1 LKARRKPGALRFILG
16 DQLTG
21 TMSSLGDLD
30 PDRDVVLMV
39 EVSEE
44 ATYVPHHKQKI
55 AFVLSAMRHFAAELR
70 GGGIE
75 VDYVRLNDR
84 GNSGSF
90 LGELTRAVSRH
101 RPDTVI
107 VTEPGEW
114 RVLESMRGWHEQLQI
129 PVEIRD
135 DNRFFASKQRFGR
148 WAAGRKSYR
157 MEHFYREMRRETGF
171 LMNGKEPV
179 GGRWNFDPENRKRLP
194 SGEAPRRRRRFEP
207 DAVTSEVLSLVEA
220 NFSDHFGELESF
232 GWPVTRKEA
241 LTALEDFISR
251 ALPKFGDYQDAM
263 KSGEPFLYHALLAP
277 ALNVG
282 LLGAREVCTRAEAAY
297 EAGRAPLNAVEGFIR
312 QILGWREYVRGIYW
326 HFMPK
331 YVKSNALNA
340 RRPLPQFYWS
350 GDTPMRCLAEVVNQ
364 TKRHAYS
371 HHIQRLMVTGNFA
384 LLAGVRPAEIE
395 KWYLAVY
402 ADAFEWVELPNTH
415 GMATFADGGLLG
427 SKPYASSGAYID
439 RMSDFCSGCAYD
451 VKEKTASKSCPFNYL
466 YWAFLIRNERKLAD
480 NPRMAMPYR
489 TLAKWKADRKAAV
502 VRQARQFLDG
512 LKN

>member
-1 LKARRKPGALRFILG
+1 MRARRNPRALRFILG
-16 DQLTG
+16 DQLTR
-21 TMSSLGDLD
+21 TISALGDLD

-44 ATYVPHHKQKI
+44 ASYVPHHKQKI

-84 GNSGSF
+84 GNTGSF
-90 LGELTRAVSRH
+90 PGELMRAVTRH

-114 RVLESMRGWHEQLQI
+114 RVLESMRSWHEQLEI

-171 LMNGKEPV
+171 LMNGREPV

-194 SGEAPRRRRRFEP
+194 SGEVPPRRRRFEP

-220 NFSDHFGELESF
+220 KFSDHFGELESF

-241 LTALEDFISR
+241 LTALEEFISR

-263 KSGEPFLYHALLAP
+263 KAGEPFLYHALLAP

-282 LLGAREVCTRAEAAY
+282 LLDAREVCTRAEAAY

-331 YVKSNALNA
+331 YGKSNALNA

-384 LLAGVRPAEIE
+384 LLAGVRPMEIE

-451 VKEKTASKSCPFNYL
+451 VKEKTGSKSCPFNYL

-512 LKN
+512 LKI